1 MSHSPE
7 PSNSSPPVIKD
18 KNPHNYRKVGY
29 SLIVISVSLVLIG
42 LLILEIG
49 GNYHFSG
56 DIMAKQEITA
66 MTPKHGYNV
75 VAFDYTQP
83 VGAKI
88 MFLGGAANF
97 TDALQLRAADTP
109 NYNGQKG
116 QVLIFDTSTVN
127 NTNSVS
133 LAEVYAMTPT
143 SGYNIVS
150 FNTGMPVGAR
160 LSPQTLDSSLGAAM
174 NDSSRYSSAN
184 ADSQVQILTFTSSFD
199 DNLKQVMGA
208 KYDPTLE
215 SNNINQITST
225 PAKLIPPPPPAPV
238 VQNTTSTAAPS
249 NATAAN
255 ATKTTAS
262 STTVV
267 TPVNATV
274 VNATGK
280 MKVNA
285 TATNSTGKVIVN
297 TSVVTTGNGTK
308 SNMTTGIVSSAIS
321 MTANAT
327 VSSPSNHTMTTTN
340 HTSTN
345 STKSVSLSENL
356 QVTTASK

>member
-7 PSNSSPPVIKD
+7 PSNSSPPVVKD

-75 VAFDYTQP
+75 IAFDFTQP

-88 MFLGGAANF
+88 QLLGGAGNF

-143 SGYNIVS
+143 SGYNVVS
-150 FNTGMPVGAR
+150 FNTMMPVGAR

-184 ADSQVQILTFTSSFD
+184 ADSQVQILTFTSSFE

-215 SNNINQITST
+215 SSNINQITST
-225 PAKLIPPPPPAPV
+225 PAKLIPPPPTPPV
-238 VQNTTSTAAPS
+238 VQNTTSVATPT
-249 NATAAN
+249 NATAVN
-255 ATKTTAS
+255 ATTTTVS
-262 STTVV
+262 STTVT
-267 TPVNATV
+267 TPVNATSG
-274 VNATGK
+274 NSTGK
-280 MKVNA
+280 MMVNA
-285 TATNSTGKVIVN
+285 TATMS
-297 TSVVTTGNGTK
+297 NGTK
-308 SNMTTGIVSSAIS
+308 SNMTAGVHVDTIS

-327 VSSPSNHTMTTTN
+327 ASGSSNHTV
-340 HTSTN
+340 TSNNTSSN
-345 STKSVSLSENL
+345 TTKSVSLSENL

>member
-1 MSHSPE
+1 MSHPPE
-7 PSNSSPPVIKD
+7 PSNSSPPVVKD

-42 LLILEIG
+42 LLILEVG

-56 DIMAKQEITA
+56 DIMAKQEISA

-75 VAFDYTQP
+75 VAFDFTQP

-88 MFLGGAANF
+88 QLLGGAGNF

-109 NYNGQKG
+109 NYDGQKG

-143 SGYNIVS
+143 SGYNVVS
-150 FNTGMPVGAR
+150 FNTMMPVGAR
-160 LSPQTLDSSLGAAM
+160 LSPQTLDSSLGAAV

-199 DNLKQVMGA
+199 DNLKQIMGA

-225 PAKLIPPPPPAPV
+225 PAKLIPPPPSSPV
-238 VQNTTSTAAPS
+238 VQNATSVAAPVNTTAQMVS
-249 NATAAN
+249 STTVITLANATNGNSTGKIMVNATAAID
-255 ATKTTAS
+255 
-262 STTVV
+262 
-267 TPVNATV
+267 
-274 VNATGK
+274 
-280 MKVNA
+280 
-285 TATNSTGKVIVN
+285 NS
-297 TSVVTTGNGTK
+297 TK
-308 SNMTTGIVSSAIS
+308 SNMTVGI
-321 MTANAT
+321 
-327 VSSPSNHTMTTTN
+327 
-340 HTSTN
+340 
-345 STKSVSLSENL
+345 
-356 QVTTASK
+356 

>member
-1 MSHSPE
+1 MSHTPE
-7 PSNSSPPVIKD
+7 PSNSTPPVVKD

-42 LLILEIG
+42 LLVLEIG

-66 MTPKHGYNV
+66 MTPKHGYTI

-88 MFLGGAANF
+88 QLLGAASNF
-97 TDALQLRAADTP
+97 ADAVQLRNQYMP

-150 FNTGMPVGAR
+150 FNTMMPVGAR
-160 LSPQTLDSSLGAAM
+160 LSPQTLDPSLGAAT
-174 NDSSRYSSAN
+174 NDSARYATAN
-184 ADSQVQILTFTSSFD
+184 ADPQVRILTFTSSFD
-199 DNLKQVMGA
+199 DNLKQILGSS
-208 KYDPTLE
+208 YTPTLE
-215 SNNINQITST
+215 SENINQITST
-225 PAKLIPPPPPAPV
+225 PPKLIPPPPPAPV
-238 VQNTTSTAAPS
+238 IQNTTSI
-249 NATAAN
+249 
-255 ATKTTAS
+255 AS
-262 STTVV
+262 
-267 TPVNATV
+267 PVNATV
-274 VNATGK
+274 VNATVK
-280 MKVNA
+280 MTTSTSVVAPVNA
-285 TATNSTGKVIVN
+285 TVNSTGKMTIN
-297 TSVVTTGNGTK
+297 TSTSTGNSTK
-308 SNMTTGIVSSAIS
+308 SNMTAETKADTIS

-327 VSSPSNHTMTTTN
+327 ATGSSNHTMTISNTTSN
-340 HTSTN
+340 NAKTI
-345 STKSVSLSENL
+345 SLSENL
-356 QVTTASK
+356 KINTVTK

>member
-1 MSHSPE
+1 MSHPPE
-7 PSNSSPPVIKD
+7 PSNSSPPVVKD

-42 LLILEIG
+42 LLILEVG

-56 DIMAKQEITA
+56 DIMAKQEISA

-75 VAFDYTQP
+75 VAFDFTQP

-88 MFLGGAANF
+88 QLLGGAGNF
-97 TDALQLRAADTP
+97 SDALQLRAADTP

-143 SGYNIVS
+143 SGYNVVS
-150 FNTGMPVGAR
+150 FNTMMPVGAR

-184 ADSQVQILTFTSSFD
+184 ADSQVQILTFTSSFE
-199 DNLKQVMGA
+199 DNLKQIMGA

-215 SNNINQITST
+215 SNNINQIIST

-238 VQNTTSTAAPS
+238 VQNTTSVAAPV
-249 NATAAN
+249 NATAVN
-255 ATKTTAS
+255 ATAKTVS

-267 TPVNATV
+267 APVNAT
-274 VNATGK
+274 GG
-280 MKVNA
+280 
-285 TATNSTGKVIVN
+285 NSTGKMIVN

-308 SNMTTGIVSSAIS
+308 SNMTAGNMTSAVS
-321 MTANAT
+321 MTANVT
-327 VSSPSNHTMTTTN
+327 VSSPTN

-345 STKSVSLSENL
+345 STKTVSLSENL
-356 QVTTASK
+356 KVNSTSK

>member
-7 PSNSSPPVIKD
+7 PSNSSPPVVKD

-88 MFLGGAANF
+88 MFLGGAENF

-174 NDSSRYSSAN
+174 NDSSRYASAN
-184 ADSQVQILTFTSSFD
+184 ADSQVRILTFTSSFD

-215 SNNINQITST
+215 YDNINQITST

-238 VQNTTSTAAPS
+238 VQNTTSVAA
-249 NATAAN
+249 
-255 ATKTTAS
+255 
-262 STTVV
+262 
-267 TPVNATV
+267 PVNATA

-280 MKVNA
+280 IVSGTTVMPLVNATNGNSTVKMMVNA
-285 TATNSTGKVIVN
+285 TATNSTGKMIVN
-297 TSVVTTGNGTK
+297 TSVVTTSNGTK
-308 SNMTTGIVSSAIS
+308 SNMTAGNMTSTIS
-321 MTANAT
+321 MTANVTA
-327 VSSPSNHTMTTTN
+327 SSPSNHTMAMSN
-340 HTSTN
+340 HTSSN
-345 STKSVSLSENL
+345 STKTISLSDTVKVNS
-356 QVTTASK
+356 TSK

>member
-56 DIMAKQEITA
+56 DIMAKQEIDA
-66 MTPKHGYNV
+66 MTPKHGYNI

-88 MFLGGAANF
+88 MFLGAAANLA
-97 TDALQLRAADTP
+97 DALQLRAQYTP

-143 SGYNIVS
+143 SGYNVVS
-150 FNTGMPVGAR
+150 FNSAMPIGAR
-160 LSPQTLDSSLGAAM
+160 LAPQTLDSSLGAAV
-174 NDSSRYSSAN
+174 NDSARYSAAN
-184 ADSQVQILTFTSSFD
+184 ADSQVQILTFTSSFE
-199 DNLKQVMGA
+199 DNLKQIMGA

-215 SNNINQITST
+215 STNINQITST
-225 PAKLIPPPPPAPV
+225 PPKLIPPPPAAPL
-238 VQNTTSTAAPS
+238 VQNTTSTT
-249 NATAAN
+249 NATAVN
-255 ATKTTAS
+255 ATAKTAPS
-262 STTVV
+262 VVIV
-267 TPVNATV
+267 TPVNATG

-280 MKVNA
+280 MMVNA
-285 TATNSTGKVIVN
+285 TITK
-297 TSVVTTGNGTK
+297 GNGTK
-308 SNMTTGIVSSAIS
+308 SNMTTGNMVNSIS
-321 MTANAT
+321 MHENVT
-327 VSSPSNHTMTTTN
+327 SSTNHTNHTSTTSASTN

-345 STKSVSLSENL
+345 STKTVSLSESLN
-356 QVTTASK
+356 VSSTSK